1 MMDWITAAV
10 ELRNFRGVVRTNR
23 RKLTDVDLAGISGDR
38 GRLANRIQ
46 ARYGLSNIQA
56 EEQIRN
62 FEARCEYFRTVSS
75 G

>member
-1 MMDWITAAV
+1 MDWITAAV
-10 ELRNFRGVVRTNR
+10 ELRNFRGVVRTNW